1 MTEAEKRIAL
11 SKRIDAAIHDRDN
24 IGIWP
29 RRVFAGTPE
38 DWEIILAA
46 LADPILTAAI
56 REAAL
61 REAAKAAIE
70 AVADCEGTIASQNF
84 VAAAI
89 LELTKPA
96 KGGEG

>member
-1 MTEAEKRIAL
+1 MSAPAQD
-11 SKRIDAAIHDRDN
+11 KRIDEIAAEYFGRSQPLRD
-24 IGIWP
+24 IESAI
-29 RRVFAGTPE
+29 R
-38 DWEIILAA
+38 AA

-89 LELTKPA
+89 LEL
-96 KGGEG
+96 ED

>member
-1 MTEAEKRIAL
+1 MTAPSTDRVAEIAAAYADADYRHPAQL
-11 SKRIDAAIHDRDN
+11 SHVLLKAIR
-24 IGIWP
+24 
-29 RRVFAGTPE
+29 
-38 DWEIILAA
+38 AA

-89 LELTKPA
+89 LAMED
-96 KGGEG
+96 